1 MHSFRQSIQLDLCFL
16 LEKYFGGS
24 TARLADLSSRPGIEP
39 ELSAV
44 QAWSPNHWTTK
55 EVPLIVFIVV
65 RKSTILSATFMLSLS
80 FPLPFKIIQVLS
92 NRI

>member
-39 ELSAV
+39 ELSALYFHFSEMIHGLWPLSS
-44 QAWSPNHWTTK
+44 ALK
-55 EVPLIVFIVV
+55 EFLAETVVFSHLSV
-65 RKSTILSATFMLSLS
+65 ILQM
-80 FPLPFKIIQVLS
+80 IY
-92 NRI
+92 